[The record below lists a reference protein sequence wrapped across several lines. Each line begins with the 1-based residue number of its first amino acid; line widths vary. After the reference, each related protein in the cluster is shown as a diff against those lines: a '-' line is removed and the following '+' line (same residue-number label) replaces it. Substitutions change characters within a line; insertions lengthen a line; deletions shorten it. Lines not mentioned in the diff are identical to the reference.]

1 MPNDDGPDHPT
12 DPRVAAAALAGL
24 RAPRKTL
31 PPWLFYD
38 AEGCRLFYRIT
49 ELPEYYLTR
58 AERAPLARAADHIA
72 GIMPTGSTLVEY
84 GASDE
89 SKALTLLDRD
99 QPVFTRYV
107 PIDVAAGALEAV
119 RQRLRDRLP
128 ALAVHPI
135 AGDFMDD
142 IPLPPGGVRLGF
154 FPGSTIGNLEPDQA
168 RAFLRRCRLALGP
181 GARFLLG
188 ADVRKDPA
196 ILVPAYD
203 DAAGVTA
210 AFNHNLLVRL
220 NREAAANFDLRRFRH
235 RAIWNDAESRIEMH
249 LESLVPQA
257 VTLAGETISFAA
269 GETIHTENSYKHRP
283 EALITLAGQAGW
295 RLDQLWMDPGNRFA
309 VYLLD

>member
-1 MPNDDGPDHPT
+1 MPNDDSSTRHT
-12 DPRVAAAALAGL
+12 DPRVVSAALAGL

-38 AEGCRLFYRIT
+38 DEGCRLFYRIT
-49 ELPEYYLTR
+49 ALPEYYLTR
-58 AERAPLARAADHIA
+58 AERAPLTQAAAYVAAR
-72 GIMPTGSTLVEY
+72 MPPGSTLVEY
-84 GASDE
+84 GGSDE
-89 SKALTLLDRD
+89 TKALTLLEQDRRT
-99 QPVFTRYV
+99 FTRYV

-119 RQRLRDRLP
+119 RQRLGDRLP
-128 ALAVHPI
+128 SLAVHPI

-142 IPLPPGGVRLGF
+142 IPLPAGGVSLGF
-154 FPGSTIGNLEPDQA
+154 FPGSTIGNLEPEQA

-181 GARFLLG
+181 DARFLLG

-220 NREAAANFDLRRFRH
+220 NREAGANFDLRQFHH

-249 LESLVPQA
+249 LESLTAQV
-257 VTLAGETISFAA
+257 VTLAGQPVSFMA

-283 EALITLAGQAGW
+283 EDLIALANQAGW
-295 RLDQLWMDPGNRFA
+295 HLDRMWTDPDRRFA
-309 VYLLD
+309 VYLLE

>member
-1 MPNDDGPDHPT
+1 MPNDDGAARAT
-12 DPRVAAAALAGL
+12 DPSVIAAALAGL

-58 AERAPLARAADHIA
+58 AERAPLTQAAAWLARL
-72 GIMPTGSTLVEY
+72 MPPGSMLVEY

-89 SKALTLLDRD
+89 TKALILLEQDRS
-99 QPVFTRYV
+99 VFTRYV

-119 RQRLRDRLP
+119 RQRLGDRLP
-128 ALAVHPI
+128 SLAVHPI

-142 IPLPPGGVRLGF
+142 IALPAGGVRLGF

-168 RAFLRRCRLALGP
+168 RAFLARCRQALGP
-181 GARFLLG
+181 DARFLLG

-210 AFNHNLLVRL
+210 AFNRNLLVRL
-220 NREAAANFDLRRFRH
+220 NRDAAANFDPRQYRH

-249 LESLVPQA
+249 LESLVPQV
-257 VTLAGETISFAA
+257 VTLAGEPISFAA

-283 EALITLAGQAGW
+283 EALIALANQAGW
-295 RLDQLWMDPGNRFA
+295 RLVRLWMDPEERFA